1 MSYLLDT
8 NAWIFFF
15 EGDRKFNEHL
25 KQLISEESENCYV
38 SMASVWEAAIKCGIG
53 KLDLA
58 YSLQDDLPRLFD
70 QNGFSLLPLEAEDVL
85 AVETL
90 PPIHRDPFDRIQ
102 AVQCQ
107 RRGWQ
112 IIRRDP
118 IFDAYDLKRLW

>member
-8 NAWIFFF
+8 NGWILFF
-15 EGDRKFNEHL
+15 EAAPKLSDL
-25 KQLISEESENCYV
+25 AADILESQNHRIFV

-53 KLDLA
+53 KLALA
-58 YSLQDDLPRLFD
+58 YSLQDDLQRLFD
-70 QNGFSLLPLEAEDVL
+70 QNGFTLLPLEAEDVL

-90 PPIHRDPFDRIQ
+90 PSIHRDPFDRIQ
-102 AVQCQ
+102 AVQCK

-112 IIRRDP
+112 IISRDP